1 MIDFS
6 AVAAV
11 EIPGGK
17 VKKIR
22 DAAGNTIWQKADDVT
37 MVTVVLG
44 NSIQQSYQG
53 VKVNGTMLTEEGQS
67 ASVPLGTVIQLYGYY
82 GVWENGVLVGDHE
95 SPGDYADYTVQ
106 YDIRVGFEGNG
117 IVGIEKIN

>member
-6 AVAAV
+6 TVAAV
-11 EIPGGK
+11 AIPEGT

-22 DAAGNTIWQKADDVT
+22 DAAGNTIWKKADDVT

-67 ASVPLGTVIQLYGYY
+67 ASVPLGTLIQMYGLY
-82 GVWENGVLVGDHE
+82 GVWEDGVLVGSHE
-95 SPGDYADYTVQ
+95 FPGDYADYTVQ
-106 YDIRVGFEGNG
+106 YDIRVKFEGNG
-117 IVGIEKIN
+117 IVGVEKIN

>member
-11 EIPGGK
+11 VIPEGAA
-17 VKKIR
+17 KKIR

-53 VKVNGTMLTEEGQS
+53 VKVNGTMLTEEGQI
-67 ASVPLGTVIQLYGYY
+67 ASVPLGALIQMYGYY
-82 GVWENGVLVGDHE
+82 GVWEGGALVGNHE
-95 SPGDYADYTVQ
+95 FPGDYVDYTVK

-117 IVGIEKIN
+117 IVDVEKIN

>member
-11 EIPGGK
+11 VIPEGAA
-17 VKKIR
+17 KKIR
-22 DAAGNTIWQKADDVT
+22 DAAGNIIWQKADDVT

-53 VKVNGTMLTEEGQS
+53 VKVNGTMLTEEGQI
-67 ASVPLGTVIQLYGYY
+67 ASVPLGTLIQMYGYY
-82 GVWENGVLVGDHE
+82 GVWEGGALVGNHE
-95 SPGDYADYTVQ
+95 FPGDYVDYMVK
-106 YDIRVGFEGNG
+106 YDIRVKFEGNG
-117 IVGIEKIN
+117 IVDVEKIN

>member
-11 EIPGGK
+11 VIPEGAA
-17 VKKIR
+17 KKIR
-22 DAAGNTIWQKADDVT
+22 DAAGNIIWQKADDVT

-67 ASVPLGTVIQLYGYY
+67 ASVPLGTLIQMYGYY
-82 GVWENGVLVGDHE
+82 GVWEGGALVGNHE
-95 SPGDYADYTVQ
+95 FPGDYVDYMVK
-106 YDIRVGFEGNG
+106 YDIRVEFEGNG
-117 IVGIEKIN
+117 IVDVEKIN